1 MESRAPPQALPMGLR
16 RVSKVCYPHHPGP
29 ALYARVFFIAW
40 SCVKRAPEPHRAASS
55 RPCPNGRIG
64 LWWLYSALGHELEGG
79 IGWQTESP
87 ATPAERQTH
96 C

>member
-40 SCVKRAPEPHRAASS
+40 SCVKRAPEHIGPLHLARAQMAE
-55 RPCPNGRIG
+55 
-64 LWWLYSALGHELEGG
+64 LGSGG
-79 IGWQTESP
+79 FIQL
-87 ATPAERQTH
+87 
-96 C
+96 